1 MRSHVLC
8 FNRLNR
14 CTTRIRSRLA
24 RCRCREPG
32 STRCKN
38 NDLMPDDAG
47 IRIAY
52 RFASPNN
59 RAATGDLERFIAL
72 LKNPLYAPL
81 IGFDRAELGQAH
93 IALGLDEAWQQ
104 VWIVRRIDGT
114 AGFRWVLSRPQ
125 RGDFAGCWLVDAV
138 VRTK

>member
-1 MRSHVLC
+1 MFQPPEPLYDAYPDPG
-8 FNRLNR
+8 L
-14 CTTRIRSRLA
+14 LA
-24 RCRCREPG
+24 ADVV
-32 STRCKN
+32 SLQLDALQN

-72 LKNPLYAPL
+72 VKNPLYAPL

-104 VWIVRRIDGT
+104 VWIVRRVDGA